1 MMKYGTRKL
10 WSLLDKIFYLK
21 YIYKYLSDLD
31 DIIMWP
37 DIAIFIELFPYMR
50 YQWILT
56 NSQWLTFMAVFQN
69 EYHM

>member
-1 MMKYGTRKL
+1 M
-10 WSLLDKIFYLK
+10 
-21 YIYKYLSDLD
+21 SDLD

-37 DIAIFIELFPYMR
+37 DIAIFIELFAYMR